1 MKLILRFK
9 FMPLK
14 YLFILLAFIIEIN
27 LFAQNATVFGVV
39 KNIDDETP
47 IDFVTVVNLDDN
59 NVVESNTYGEY
70 SIKVKALKGTTLKF
84 SRVGYKDTELKIE
97 ALNENTKRYINIYL
111 ASIGSDLDV
120 VITASRIDDQGMVRE
135 EVTEFKKLPTA
146 SGNFESILPSI
157 ALGVNAG
164 SGGEL
169 SAQYNVRGG
178 NYDENLVYINDFE
191 VFRPQLIRAGQ
202 QEGLSF
208 PNIDL
213 IKDVAFSSGGYESSY
228 GNKMSS
234 VLDVKYKRA
243 DKFKSS
249 LSGSLLG
256 LSGHVEGSK
265 RLGPNAYHKLRYLIG
280 TRYKTNKYLL
290 GSLDVKGEYVPDFF
304 DVQGYF
310 TYDVSKSIQVGLLTN
325 YNSNVFNFAPESR
338 STTLGLL
345 TNAIRF
351 TTAYEGGEKD
361 RFIHGLVGTSISYIP
376 DRNNNPFFIKWM
388 ASRYSGSEQENFDI
402 LGYYRLSQIESNLG
416 SDNLGEEIA
425 VLGTGTQHRYA
436 RNYLYNQ
443 IYNSELRSGIELSKG
458 KSIHFIQAGLKVQS
472 ELYEDLLN
480 EWERLDSADYSLPY
494 SGNEVSLSQTLKS
507 KNELRNN
514 KYNLF
519 VQDEYS
525 YQKDNAYKLFIN
537 LGTRLSYLDLGDE
550 WLVSPRAMIRL
561 QPLNSTLPITFK
573 IAGGVYY
580 QEPYY
585 REFRRKDGTLN
596 TDLKSQKSIH
606 LVGGMDYEFMWKGRS
621 KKPFKLITEVYY
633 KKMENLISYNV
644 DNVRI
649 AYSGENDAKGYATG
663 IDLRINGEFV
673 KDAESWVNLSFL
685 RTRESLYNVQHLTWK
700 DTALFETKDVPR
712 PTDRFFTLNMFFQ
725 DYLPK
730 NKNIKANINY
740 SFATGLPFGIKD
752 DNVEAR
758 NTFRYNPYQRLDIG
772 FGYQIWDAK
781 RNKTN
786 SGNPFRNTKD
796 AWLSLEVYNIMG
808 ITNTASITWIKTIT
822 NTQYAINNNLTSRR
836 LNLRLR
842 VEF

>member
-1 MKLILRFK
+1 MQLKFLTSLILF
-9 FMPLK
+9 FVGHH
-14 YLFILLAFIIEIN
+14 LFS
-27 LFAQNATVFGVV
+27 QTATVFGVV
-39 KNIDDETP
+39 KNIDDELP
-47 IDFVTVVNLDDN
+47 IDFVTVANVSEN
-59 NVVESNTYGEY
+59 NGVESNSYGEY
-70 SIKVKALKGTTLKF
+70 SIKIKAQKETVLRF
-84 SRVGYKDTELKIE
+84 SRVGYKDTEVKVE
-97 ALNENTKRYINIYL
+97 SLNENTKRYINVYL
-111 ASIGSDLDV
+111 AGIGSDLEV
-120 VITASRIDDQGMVRE
+120 IITASRIDDQGMVRE

-146 SGNFESILPSI
+146 SGNFEGILPSI

-164 SGGEL
+164 TGGEL
-169 SAQYNVRGG
+169 SSQYNVRGG

-213 IKDVAFSSGGYESSY
+213 IKDIAFSSGGYESSY

-249 LSGSLLG
+249 VSGSLLG

-310 TYDVSKSIQVGLLTN
+310 TYDITKSIQIGLLTN
-325 YNSNVFNFAPESR
+325 YNSNVFNFTPETR

-345 TNAIRF
+345 TNALRF
-351 TTAYEGGEKD
+351 NTVYEGGEKD
-361 RFIHGLVGTSISYIP
+361 RFIHGLVGTSINYIP
-376 DRNNNPFFIKWM
+376 DRNKNPFYLKLM

-402 LGYYRLSQIESNLG
+402 LGYYRLSQIETNLG
-416 SDNLGEEIA
+416 SDNLGQEIA
-425 VLGTGTQHRYA
+425 LLGTGTQHRYA

-443 IYNSELRSGIELSKG
+443 IYNTEVRSGIELTKG
-458 KSIHFIQAGLKVQS
+458 KSIHFIQGGIKYQS
-472 ELYEDLLN
+472 ELYEDLIN

-494 SGNEVSLSQTLKS
+494 TGSEVSLSQTLKS

-514 KYNLF
+514 KYNF
-519 VQDEYS
+519 FIQDEYS
-525 YQKDNAYKLFIN
+525 FLKDNKYKFFVNI
-537 LGTRLSYLDLGDE
+537 GTRLSYLELGDE
-550 WLVSPRAMIRL
+550 FLVSPRVMIRY
-561 QPLNSTLPITFK
+561 QPLSTTLPVTFK

-585 REFRRKDGTLN
+585 REFRRRDGSLN

-606 LVGGMDYEFMWKGRS
+606 LVGGMDYEFIWKSRS
-621 KKPFKLITEVYY
+621 KKPFKLITEVFY
-633 KKMENLISYNV
+633 KKLENLVSYDV

-649 AYSGENDAKGYATG
+649 SYSGENDAKGYATG
-663 IDLRINGEFV
+663 IDFRINGEFV
-673 KDAESWVNLSFL
+673 KDAESWVNMSFL
-685 RTRESLYNVQHLTWK
+685 RTRESLNDVQHVAWK
-700 DTALFETKDVPR
+700 DTAFVNVNDVAR

-730 NKNIKANINY
+730 NKNFKANINY

-752 DNVEAR
+752 NNIEAR

-781 RNKTN
+781 RNKTG

>member
-1 MKLILRFK
+1 MFECNLI
-9 FMPLK
+9 
-14 YLFILLAFIIEIN
+14 
-27 LFAQNATVFGVV
+27 AQTATVFGVV
-39 KNIDDETP
+39 KNIDDESP
-47 IDFVTVVNLDDN
+47 IDYVTVVNLSDN
-59 NVVESNTYGEY
+59 TIVESNTYGEY
-70 SIKVKALKGTTLKF
+70 SIKVKALKETVLKF
-84 SRVGYKDTELKIE
+84 TGVGYKDTEVKIE
-97 ALNENTKRYINIYL
+97 ALNENTKRYINVYL

-234 VLDVKYKRA
+234 VLDIKYKRA

-249 LSGSLLG
+249 ISGSLLG
-256 LSGHVEGSK
+256 ASGHIEGSK

-280 TRYKTNKYLL
+280 ARYKTNKYLL

-310 TYDVSKSIQVGLLTN
+310 TYDVSKTIQLGLLTN
-325 YNSNVFNFAPESR
+325 YNSNVFNFSPESR

-361 RFIHGLVGTSISYIP
+361 RFIHGLIGTSLSYIP
-376 DRNNNPFFIKWM
+376 DRNKNPFYLKWM

-416 SDNLGEEIA
+416 SENLGEEIA
-425 VLGTGTQHRYA
+425 ILGTGTQHRYA

-443 IYNSELRSGIELSKG
+443 IYNTEIRSGIELNNGS
-458 KSIHFIQAGLKVQS
+458 SIHFIQAGIKMQS
-472 ELYEDLLN
+472 ELYEDLIN
-480 EWERLDSADYSLPY
+480 EWERLDSAGYSLPY
-494 SGNEVSLSQTLKS
+494 TDNEVSLSQTLKS
-507 KNELRNN
+507 KNVLRNN
-514 KYNLF
+514 KYNIF

-525 YQKDNAYKLFIN
+525 FQKDNSYKLFLN
-537 LGTRLSYLDLGDE
+537 FGTRISYLDLGNE

-561 QPLNSTLPITFK
+561 QPLNSTLPVTFK

-596 TDLKSQKSIH
+596 TDLNSQKSIH
-606 LVGGMDYEFMWKGRS
+606 LVGGMDYEFLWKGRS
-621 KKPFKLITEVYY
+621 KKPFKLITEVFY
-633 KKMENLISYNV
+633 KKLDNLISYDV

-649 AYSGENDAKGYATG
+649 AYSGENNAKGYATG

-673 KDAESWVNLSFL
+673 KDAESWVNMSIL
-685 RTRESLYNVQHLTWK
+685 RTRESLYDVQHLTWK
-700 DTALFETKDVPR
+700 DTALFDTKDVPR

-752 DNVEAR
+752 NNIEAR

-836 LNLRLR
+836 INLRLR
-842 VEF
+842 IEF